1 MLVIAKAKVH
11 CQRNIRRFENTIG
24 HTNIGGTSVSYTH
37 LDVYK
42 RQEYITTGKIDG
54 SFKITYQSDSV
65 FLDNGKIVIKQ
76 PQVVYEKDTKKAV
89 SGDVKQWDGNLSFME
104 LLLESIISAI
114 KAIIPLCLFL
124 FVVLRFLLREKIPQA
139 DEISIGILFAI
150 IGLSIFGIGIYL
162 GLTPIGSQLGGNI
175 PAAFARIR
183 PWGLDGNYGPLFTQY
198 GGKIVVI
205 VFGFFLGYAATLAEP
220 ASVSYTHLLM
230 LALSDILMISVTNY

>member
-1 MLVIAKAKVH
+1 M
-11 CQRNIRRFENTIG
+11 CIRDR
-24 HTNIGGTSVSYTH
+24 
-37 LDVYK
+37 
-42 RQEYITTGKIDG
+42 
-54 SFKITYQSDSV
+54 
-65 FLDNGKIVIKQ
+65 

-162 GLTPIGSQLGGNI
+162 G
-175 PAAFARIR
+175 
-183 PWGLDGNYGPLFTQY
+183 
-198 GGKIVVI
+198 
-205 VFGFFLGYAATLAEP
+205 
-220 ASVSYTHLLM
+220 SVSYTHLYRPTDIN
-230 LALSDILMISVTNY
+230 LSLIAYESHRIFIARIDVFYNAAIGIAHFQSPDRTCRGNRRRRYYVFWTSAIEF